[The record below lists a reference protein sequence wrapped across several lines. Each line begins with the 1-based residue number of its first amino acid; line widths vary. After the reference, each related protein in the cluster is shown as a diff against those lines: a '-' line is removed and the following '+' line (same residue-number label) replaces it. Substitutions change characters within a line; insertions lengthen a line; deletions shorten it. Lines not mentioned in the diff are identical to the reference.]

1 MVEQLRGTTP
11 EAQEELEKFLAEFDK
26 EYLINIP

>member
-1 MVEQLRGTTP
+1 MLGQLRGTMP

-26 EYLINIP
+26 